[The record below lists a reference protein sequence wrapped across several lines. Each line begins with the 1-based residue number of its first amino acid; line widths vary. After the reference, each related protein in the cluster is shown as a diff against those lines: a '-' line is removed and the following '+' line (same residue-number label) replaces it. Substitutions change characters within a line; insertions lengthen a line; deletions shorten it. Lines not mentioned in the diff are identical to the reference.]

1 MQANN
6 NDFVCVRQACVE
18 TFPEVF
24 FGLPI
29 GFLAATSRFMS
40 DAVKKRIHPRRVPMP
55 WSMHSLRTRESLIPS
70 SAAASWTV
78 RVDCV
83 FMAEYLH
90 EQVSIVNREFSESF
104 RHADHR
110 GRRVITGGTAA
121 AAGVIENDSDRSGR
135 AAGRGGER
143 VIGYPMA
150 ARAASRISFAVE
162 LSRMSPFSIYSSIDL
177 HASNRLRCWPMAI
190 DFANA

>member
-1 MQANN
+1 
-6 NDFVCVRQACVE
+6 
-18 TFPEVF
+18 
-24 FGLPI
+24 
-29 GFLAATSRFMS
+29 
-40 DAVKKRIHPRRVPMP
+40 
-55 WSMHSLRTRESLIPS
+55 MHNLRTRESLIPS

-110 GRRVITGGTAA
+110 GRRVITVGPAA

-135 AAGRGGER
+135 AAGRE
-143 VIGYPMA
+143 
-150 ARAASRISFAVE
+150 
-162 LSRMSPFSIYSSIDL
+162 
-177 HASNRLRCWPMAI
+177 
-190 DFANA
+190 